1 MQCVK
6 VFATTLIFGILLAVA
21 PTAAMAGNRSIPK
34 DRAGLSNGD
43 WYPYVISKLGALEW
57 WSFAAFSTEVRREDY
72 PSDWTYELAKQ
83 NTWEFPRFCFSVFRP
98 KPEVFASL
106 LATIDQYRG
115 DVVWVMHDN
124 CISAMPFHPTFST
137 FYTSVGMEDADATTF
152 QKSASFRQSA
162 QLPCAAPADRSLN
175 FCIPLNGETTTSPLR
190 VAAVGRSSLGVSW
203 LQVWVDGVKYFTEHD
218 AGTPTQKLMNNY
230 IYLPNG
236 KHAVTMIAKEADGT
250 SIKKTANI
258 LVVSPPTP

>member
-1 MQCVK
+1 VGCCWAKSADDKAIRKAAVK
-6 VFATTLIFGILLAVA
+6 AWVR
-21 PTAAMAGNRSIPK
+21 MAFYRIH
-34 DRAGLSNGD
+34 
-43 WYPYVISKLGALEW
+43 
-57 WSFAAFSTEVRREDY
+57 REEGCG
-72 PSDWTYELAKQ
+72 SS
-83 NTWEFPRFCFSVFRP
+83 R
-98 KPEVFASL
+98 
-106 LATIDQYRG
+106 DQYRYYPKLPAARLEEYRSILR
-115 DVVWVMHDN
+115 DAELTPL
-124 CISAMPFHPTFST
+124 SAHGAMRFHPT